1 VLGGDHIYKMDYAKM
16 LDYHLKNNA
25 DLTVSC
31 TKVPIA
37 EATRLGVAGADESG
51 RITAFVEKPKK
62 PPAIPG
68 DPEHAYASMGLYIF
82 STDVLVR
89 RVIDDVK
96 QDTEH
101 DFGKN
106 IIPRMVRGGDRVF
119 AYPFVDE
126 NRNESGEQ
134 YWRDIG
140 TLGSYFD
147 ANMDLVSPSPQF
159 NLYDDDWPI
168 RRRSQPGP
176 PTKTI
181 CYGPGR
187 MAVTYDSLLSTG
199 TIISGAAL
207 ERCIV
212 GPRCYVH
219 SYAKVEDTI
228 LLDDVEIGRHCK
240 IRRAIIDKHV
250 KIPPGM
256 EIGFDPKEDRR
267 RFTVTDDGIVV
278 IPKGMIWK

>member
-1 VLGGDHIYKMDYAKM
+1 
-16 LDYHLKNNA
+16 
-25 DLTVSC
+25 
-31 TKVPIA
+31 
-37 EATRLGVAGADESG
+37 
-51 RITAFVEKPKK
+51 
-62 PPAIPG
+62 
-68 DPEHAYASMGLYIF
+68 
-82 STDVLVR
+82 
-89 RVIDDVK
+89 
-96 QDTEH
+96 
-101 DFGKN
+101 
-106 IIPRMVRGGDRVF
+106 MVRGGDRVF

-147 ANMDLVSPSPQF
+147 ANMDLISPSPQF
-159 NLYDDDWPI
+159 NLYDDDWPM

-199 TIISGAAL
+199 TIISGAAH
-207 ERCIV
+207 ERCID

-219 SYAKVEDTI
+219 SYAKLEDSI
-228 LLDDVEIGRHCK
+228 LFDDVEIGRHCK